1 MSGNYINGVIAAA
14 QLSRA
19 VAEIRKIR
27 KLSDYILK
35 ILYCPRITIS
45 LSLKFFNDVPLKK
58 CDFKIFT

>member
-35 ILYCPRITIS
+35 ILYCPKIKIS
-45 LSLKFFNDVPLKK
+45 IILKLFNHVPLKK
-58 CDFKIFT
+58 CDFQIFN